1 MWTTLI
7 SSALGSLSGILGHW
21 FKAKEER
28 EKREHDLKLRKL
40 EMEMRKQ
47 DHEHAMAEIDANIKV
62 AEVTTE
68 GQLLIQ
74 EAKGFNEAVAEINK
88 NLIPTSVLEKL
99 LNGGWV
105 ARFFGSFVAIQ
116 LAQVDVIRGLIRPIL
131 TIASFT
137 AIGWL
142 AYTFAPVFVAIPTL
156 EQKAV
161 MMMVIDAVVYVLTA
175 ATQFWFMDRA
185 GARDFR
191 KKH

>member
-1 MWTTLI
+1 MWTTLV

-40 EMEMRKQ
+40 EMEMRQQ

-62 AEVTTE
+62 TEVQTE

-74 EAKGFNEAVAEINK
+74 EAKGFNEAVAEINQ
-88 NLIPTSVLEKL
+88 NLVPTSILERL
-99 LNGGWV
+99 LSGGIV
-105 ARFFGSFVAIQ
+105 QRFFGSFVAVQ
-116 LAQVDVIRGLIRPIL
+116 LAQVDVIRGLVRPLL
-131 TIASFT
+131 TIAAFT

-142 AYTFAPVFVAIPTL
+142 AYTLTPIFIEIDNV
-156 EQKAV
+156 EKAALL
-161 MMMVIDAVVYVLTA
+161 MMVIDAVVYVLTA